1 MALPDYEGWACFA
14 AVADS
19 GSFTAAATSL
29 GMSKASVSKAV
40 TRLEASLGI
49 TLLHRSSR
57 VVAVSTAGAGLLD
70 EARAMVAA
78 ATAATEAARGDRV
91 DLAGPIRLAAPMSFG
106 IKVLGPPLAAFLEQH
121 PAVEIEVL
129 LSDARN
135 DPVAEGIDLTL
146 RISPL
151 ADSSLLARTI
161 APVAASVI
169 ASPAYLEKHGTP
181 KHPLEL
187 SGHRLIG
194 YGHRQRAM
202 PLHFH
207 RKDEEATVLPTGPLF
222 ANNGDVV
229 VPLVVAGVGIASL
242 PDFIAAEALA
252 SGAVVP
258 ILTDWSLPQSY
269 LHLLSPP
276 SRLRPARVR
285 ALSDHLVDTLKMSC
299 TGAHDQYIA
308 LHDERKTG

>member
-1 MALPDYEGWACFA
+1 MALPDYEGWACFV

-19 GSFTAAATSL
+19 GGFTAAA
-29 GMSKASVSKAV
+29 GGGGRGAAGVSEGVA
-40 TRLEASLGI
+40 RRGASLGI

-70 EARAMVAA
+70 EARAMVAS

-91 DLAGPIRLAAPMSFG
+91 DLAGPIKLGAPMSFG
-106 IKVLGPPLAAFLEQH
+106 IKVLGPPLATFLEQH

-187 SGHRLIG
+187 AGHRLIG

-207 RKDEEATVLPTGPLF
+207 RKGEEATVLPTGPLF
-222 ANNGDVV
+222 ANNGDIA
-229 VPLVVAGVGIASL
+229 VPLVVAGVGIAVL
-242 PDFIAAEALA
+242 PDFIAADELA

-258 ILTDWSLPQSY
+258 ILTDWSMPQAH

-285 ALSDHLVDTLKMSC
+285 ALSDHLVETLKISC
-299 TGAHDQYIA
+299 TGAH
-308 LHDERKTG
+308 

>member
-1 MALPDYEGWACFA
+1 VLFRSD
-14 AVADS
+14 
-19 GSFTAAATSL
+19 
-29 GMSKASVSKAV
+29 
-40 TRLEASLGI
+40 RL
-49 TLLHRSSR
+49 
-57 VVAVSTAGAGLLD
+57 
-70 EARAMVAA
+70 
-78 ATAATEAARGDRV
+78 

-129 LSDARN
+129 LSDARH
-135 DPVAEGIDLTL
+135 DPVADGIDLTL
-146 RISPL
+146 RIAPL

-161 APVAASVI
+161 APVAASVL

-187 SGHRLIG
+187 SGHRLVG

-207 RKDEEATVLPTGPLF
+207 RKGEEATVLPTGPLF
-222 ANNGDVV
+222 ANNGDIV
-229 VPLVVAGVGIASL
+229 VPLLVAGGGIAVL
-242 PDFIAAEALA
+242 PDFIAGDELR
-252 SGAVVP
+252 SGKLVQ
-258 ILTDWSLPQSY
+258 ILTDWSLPQAH

-285 ALSDHLVDTLKMSC
+285 ALSDYLVDNLKLSC
-299 TGAHDQYIA
+299 SAAQAGGA
-308 LHDERKTG
+308 GPGNG

>member
-1 MALPDYEGWACFA
+1 MALPDYEGWACFV
-14 AVADS
+14 AVADG
-19 GSFTAAATSL
+19 GSFTAAAAAL
-29 GMSKASVSKAV
+29 GLSKASVSKAV

-57 VVAVSTAGAGLLD
+57 VVAVSTAGAGLLE

-78 ATAATEAARGDRV
+78 ATAATEAARGDRL

-106 IKVLGPPLAAFLEQH
+106 IKVLGPVLAAFLEQH
-121 PAVEIEVL
+121 PAVEIDLL

-135 DPVAEGIDLTL
+135 DPIAEGIDLTL
-146 RISPL
+146 RIAPL

-161 APVAASVI
+161 APVAGSVI

-181 KHPLEL
+181 RHPLDL
-187 SGHRLIG
+187 ARHRLIG

-202 PLHFH
+202 PLHFS
-207 RKDEEATVLPTGPLF
+207 RKGEEATVMPTGPLF
-222 ANNGDVV
+222 TNNGDVM
-229 VPLVVAGVGIASL
+229 VPIIVAGGGIAVL
-242 PDFIAAEALA
+242 PDFIAAEELA
-252 SGAVVP
+252 AGTVVP
-258 ILTDWSLPQSY
+258 ILTDWSLPQSH

-285 ALSDHLVDTLKMSC
+285 AFSDHLVDTLKLSC
-299 TGAHDQYIA
+299 SGANERYA
-308 LHDERKTG
+308 MLHKG